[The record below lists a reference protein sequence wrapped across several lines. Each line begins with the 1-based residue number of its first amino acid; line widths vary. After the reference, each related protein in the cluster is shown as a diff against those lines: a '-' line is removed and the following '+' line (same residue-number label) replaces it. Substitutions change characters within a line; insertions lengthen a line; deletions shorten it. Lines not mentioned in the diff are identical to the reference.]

1 MDRIMNILITGANG
15 YIGKSLHN
23 AFKQKYNITA
33 VTRQDYD
40 LTNYSSLKKLFYSD
54 YDVILHCAV
63 LGGSRLKLESWSD
76 MDANLQMYYN
86 LLDFKHSY
94 GKFIHFGS
102 GAELYAVDT
111 PYGLSKRVIDK
122 SISELDNFYNIRI
135 FGVFDENELNTRFI
149 KSNIIRYLNKQSME
163 IHNDKLMDFFYMKD
177 LITLVDYFITTNIP
191 YKSSVNCTYSNSLK
205 LSDIA
210 NIINKLDSYQVNINI
225 NETKNIQSYI
235 GEFNNIILPYI
246 GLEQGI
252 KEVYNILKIK

>member
-1 MDRIMNILITGANG
+1 MNILITGANG
-15 YIGKSLHN
+15 YIGKSLYN
-23 AFKQKYNITA
+23 AFKHKYNVTA

-40 LTNYSSLKKLFYSD
+40 LTNYTYLKKLFRSD
-54 YDVILHCAV
+54 YDVVLHCAV
-63 LGGSRLKLESWSD
+63 LGGSRLKRETWSD
-76 MDANLQMYYN
+76 MDTNLRMYYN

-102 GAELYAVDT
+102 GAELHAAET
-111 PYGLSKRVIDK
+111 PYGLSKLVIDK

-135 FGVFDENELNTRFI
+135 FGVFDENELDTRFI

-177 LITLVDYFITTNIP
+177 LITLVDYFITTNMS
-191 YKSSVNCTYSNSLK
+191 YKSSVNCTYLNSLK

-210 NIINKLDSYQVNINI
+210 NIINKLDSYQVDINI

-235 GEFNNIILPYI
+235 GGFNDIVLPYI

-252 KEVYNILKIK
+252 KEVYNILKMK